1 MGIPLPVLLAMIVLL
16 LWPAARLSAVLI
28 ERPRTS
34 VATSSPRPRLTKLS
48 WRRAVVGITTVAG
61 HFLLLM
67 VFLGGVFL
75 VEAAVNLWGTPDRS
89 LLFGVVPLKSLFSFI
104 DIVQFSAFAIYASI
118 DTRRALQEDAF
129 DQLST
134 STKTISSVDSL
145 VAKVYA
151 GLKADLPVYLSAPIL
166 SVVLLLLGIGLL
178 GHAAVFPA
186 S

>member
-34 VATSSPRPRLTKLS
+34 VAASSLRRPSMEFS
-48 WRRAVVGITTVAG
+48 WGGAVIGITTVAG
-61 HFLLLM
+61 HLMLLM
-67 VFLGGVFL
+67 IFLGGVFII
-75 VEAAVNLWGTPDRS
+75 EAGFDRLGAGDQS
-89 LLFGVVPLKSLFSFI
+89 LLFGVIPLKSLFRFV
-104 DIVQFSAFAIYASI
+104 DIVQFSAFTIYASI
-118 DTRRALQEDAF
+118 DTRRALRANAF
-129 DQLST
+129 DQRGA
-134 STKTISSVDSL
+134 STKTNFSFVSL
-145 VAKVYA
+145 VGRVYA
-151 GLKADLPVYLSAPIL
+151 GLKADLPVYLSAPVL